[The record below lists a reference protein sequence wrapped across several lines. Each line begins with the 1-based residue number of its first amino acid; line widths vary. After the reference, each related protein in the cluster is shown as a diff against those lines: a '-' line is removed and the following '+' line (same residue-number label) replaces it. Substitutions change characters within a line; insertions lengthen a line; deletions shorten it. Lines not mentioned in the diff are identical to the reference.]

1 MKAGFAALGVGML
14 FVGLIAGLLI
24 ALRPVG

>member
-1 MKAGFAALGVGML
+1 MKAAFAALGVGVL
-14 FVGLIAGLLI
+14 FLGLMAALVI

>member
-1 MKAGFAALGVGML
+1 MKAAFAALGVGVL
-14 FVGLIAGLLI
+14 FLGLVAALAI